1 MKALELE
8 LVTPAPLEG
17 ELGAVKLVQGPPGEA
32 ATVEIGTVT
41 KGDAASVTNV
51 GDETHAIF
59 DFVLPRGDTGPQGPQ
74 GEKGEPGDTGPQ
86 GPQGERG
93 ETGPQGPQG
102 EKGEQGGTGPQGAQG
117 ERGETGPQGPQ
128 GEKGEPGDTGPQGP
142 QGERGETGPQG
153 PQGERGEPGDGFKI
167 LGYYA
172 SVSELEAAVP
182 APAVGD
188 AYGIGEAAPYSIC
201 IWSGSAWVDNGSI
214 QGPAGPQGPQGT
226 QGPQGEKGEPG
237 ETGPQ
242 GPPGEPG
249 QTGPQGP
256 AGADGKSAYEYA
268 VEAGYTGDEA
278 ALAAALANL
287 GDIDAVLDAINGEA
301 V

>member
-102 EKGEQGGTGPQGAQG
+102 EKGE
-117 ERGETGPQGPQ
+117 
-128 GEKGEPGDTGPQGP
+128 PGDTGPQGP

-153 PQGERGEPGDGFKI
+153 PQGEKGEPGNGFKI

-214 QGPAGPQGPQGT
+214 QGPAGP

>member
-59 DFVLPRGDTGPQGPQ
+59 DFVLPRGDTGPRGPQ
-74 GEKGEPGDTGPQ
+74 GEKGEPGG
-86 GPQGERG
+86 
-93 ETGPQGPQG
+93 
-102 EKGEQGGTGPQGAQG
+102 
-117 ERGETGPQGPQ
+117 
-128 GEKGEPGDTGPQGP
+128 
-142 QGERGETGPQG
+142 TGPQG
-153 PQGERGEPGDGFKI
+153 PQGERGEP
-167 LGYYA
+167 
-172 SVSELEAAVP
+172 
-182 APAVGD
+182 
-188 AYGIGEAAPYSIC
+188 
-201 IWSGSAWVDNGSI
+201 
-214 QGPAGPQGPQGT
+214 
-226 QGPQGEKGEPG
+226 
-237 ETGPQ
+237 
-242 GPPGEPG
+242 
-249 QTGPQGP
+249 GPQGP

>member
-74 GEKGEPGDTGPQ
+74 GEKGEPGGTGPQ

-102 EKGEQGGTGPQGAQG
+102 EKGE
-117 ERGETGPQGPQ
+117 
-128 GEKGEPGDTGPQGP
+128 PGN
-142 QGERGETGPQG
+142 
-153 PQGERGEPGDGFKI
+153 GFKI

-214 QGPAGPQGPQGT
+214 QGPAGPQGPQGP
-226 QGPQGEKGEPG
+226 QGSQGEKGEPG

>member
-59 DFVLPRGDTGPQGPQ
+59 DFVLPRGDTGPRGPQ
-74 GEKGEPGDTGPQ
+74 GEKGEPGG
-86 GPQGERG
+86 
-93 ETGPQGPQG
+93 
-102 EKGEQGGTGPQGAQG
+102 
-117 ERGETGPQGPQ
+117 
-128 GEKGEPGDTGPQGP
+128 TGPQGP

-214 QGPAGPQGPQGT
+214 QGPAGPQGPHGP

>member
-102 EKGEQGGTGPQGAQG
+102 EKGE
-117 ERGETGPQGPQ
+117 
-128 GEKGEPGDTGPQGP
+128 PGN
-142 QGERGETGPQG
+142 
-153 PQGERGEPGDGFKI
+153 GFKI

-214 QGPAGPQGPQGT
+214 QGPAGP

>member
-32 ATVEIGTVT
+32 ATIEIGTVT

-74 GEKGEPGDTGPQ
+74 GERGEPGGTGPQ

-102 EKGEQGGTGPQGAQG
+102 EKGEPGGTGPQGAQG
-117 ERGETGPQGPQ
+117 ERG
-128 GEKGEPGDTGPQGP
+128 DTGP
-142 QGERGETGPQG
+142 
-153 PQGERGEPGDGFKI
+153 
-167 LGYYA
+167 
-172 SVSELEAAVP
+172 
-182 APAVGD
+182 
-188 AYGIGEAAPYSIC
+188 
-201 IWSGSAWVDNGSI
+201 
-214 QGPAGPQGPQGT
+214 

>member
-74 GEKGEPGDTGPQ
+74 GE
-86 GPQGERG
+86 
-93 ETGPQGPQG
+93 
-102 EKGEQGGTGPQGAQG
+102 
-117 ERGETGPQGPQ
+117 RGETGPQGPQ
-128 GEKGEPGDTGPQGP
+128 GEKGEPGN
-142 QGERGETGPQG
+142 
-153 PQGERGEPGDGFKI
+153 GFKI

-214 QGPAGPQGPQGT
+214 QGPAGPQGPQ
-226 QGPQGEKGEPG
+226 
-237 ETGPQ
+237 GPQ

>member
-102 EKGEQGGTGPQGAQG
+102 EKGEPGDTGPQGPQG

-153 PQGERGEPGDGFKI
+153 PQGEKGEPGNGFKI

-214 QGPAGPQGPQGT
+214 QGPAGP

>member
-74 GEKGEPGDTGPQ
+74 GERGEPGDTGPQ

-102 EKGEQGGTGPQGAQG
+102 EKGEPGG
-117 ERGETGPQGPQ
+117 
-128 GEKGEPGDTGPQGP
+128 TGPQGP

-153 PQGERGEPGDGFKI
+153 PQGEKGEPGHGFKI

-188 AYGIGEAAPYSIC
+188 AYGIGVAAPYSIC

-214 QGPAGPQGPQGT
+214 QGPAGPQGPQGQ

>member
-74 GEKGEPGDTGPQ
+74 GEKGEPG
-86 GPQGERG
+86 
-93 ETGPQGPQG
+93 
-102 EKGEQGGTGPQGAQG
+102 
-117 ERGETGPQGPQ
+117 
-128 GEKGEPGDTGPQGP
+128 
-142 QGERGETGPQG
+142 
-153 PQGERGEPGDGFKI
+153 
-167 LGYYA
+167 
-172 SVSELEAAVP
+172 
-182 APAVGD
+182 
-188 AYGIGEAAPYSIC
+188 
-201 IWSGSAWVDNGSI
+201 
-214 QGPAGPQGPQGT
+214 
-226 QGPQGEKGEPG
+226 

>member
-86 GPQGERG
+86 G
-93 ETGPQGPQG
+93 
-102 EKGEQGGTGPQGAQG
+102 AQG
-117 ERGETGPQGPQ
+117 ERGETGP
-128 GEKGEPGDTGPQGP
+128 
-142 QGERGETGPQG
+142 
-153 PQGERGEPGDGFKI
+153 
-167 LGYYA
+167 
-172 SVSELEAAVP
+172 
-182 APAVGD
+182 
-188 AYGIGEAAPYSIC
+188 
-201 IWSGSAWVDNGSI
+201 
-214 QGPAGPQGPQGT
+214 

-287 GDIDAVLDAINGEA
+287 GGIDAVLDAINGEA

>member
-74 GEKGEPGDTGPQ
+74 GERGEPGDTGPQ

-102 EKGEQGGTGPQGAQG
+102 EKGEPGDTGPQGAQG

-128 GEKGEPGDTGPQGP
+128 GEKGEPGNTGPQGP

-153 PQGERGEPGDGFKI
+153 PQGEKGEPGDGFKI

-214 QGPAGPQGPQGT
+214 QGPAGPQGPQG
-226 QGPQGEKGEPG
+226 
-237 ETGPQ
+237 
-242 GPPGEPG
+242 
-249 QTGPQGP
+249 P

>member
-74 GEKGEPGDTGPQ
+74 GEKGEPGGTGPQ

-102 EKGEQGGTGPQGAQG
+102 EKGE
-117 ERGETGPQGPQ
+117 
-128 GEKGEPGDTGPQGP
+128 PGN
-142 QGERGETGPQG
+142 
-153 PQGERGEPGDGFKI
+153 GFKI

-214 QGPAGPQGPQGT
+214 QGPAGPQGTQGP

-242 GPPGEPG
+242 GPQGEPG

>member
-74 GEKGEPGDTGPQ
+74 GEKGEPGGTGPQ

-102 EKGEQGGTGPQGAQG
+102 EK
-117 ERGETGPQGPQ
+117 
-128 GEKGEPGDTGPQGP
+128 
-142 QGERGETGPQG
+142 
-153 PQGERGEPGDGFKI
+153 GEPGDGFKI

>member
-74 GEKGEPGDTGPQ
+74 GEKGEPGG
-86 GPQGERG
+86 
-93 ETGPQGPQG
+93 
-102 EKGEQGGTGPQGAQG
+102 
-117 ERGETGPQGPQ
+117 
-128 GEKGEPGDTGPQGP
+128 
-142 QGERGETGPQG
+142 TGPQG

-214 QGPAGPQGPQGT
+214 QGPAGPQGPQG
-226 QGPQGEKGEPG
+226 PQGEKGEPG

>member
-74 GEKGEPGDTGPQ
+74 GERGEPGGTGPQ

-102 EKGEQGGTGPQGAQG
+102 EKGEPGNTGPQGPQG
-117 ERGETGPQGPQ
+117 ERGETGPQGPR
-128 GEKGEPGDTGPQGP
+128 GEKGEPGNTGPQGP

-153 PQGERGEPGDGFKI
+153 PQGEKGEPGDGFKI

-214 QGPAGPQGPQGT
+214 QGPAGSQGPQGP